1 MKNYFWILLTITLI
15 GACNRDEPAPQVT
28 ADPNAERALANG
40 EVKGLRG
47 EYNNHEWRGIPFAQ
61 APTGDLRW
69 RAPQE
74 LGNLPENVGLE
85 FGSPCPQYG
94 GFHGGVDSLKRGEL
108 GGNEDCLYL
117 NVYAPQFSATDVPQG
132 NDALPV
138 MVWIHGGGNTVGHA
152 ARYNGGNLAA
162 EQNVIVVAI
171 NYRLGPLGWFRHA
184 ALRDKSEDT
193 LDQSGNFGTLDHIMA
208 LKWVQKNIS
217 AFGGNPNNVTVFGES
232 AGGRNTVALLLSP
245 LAKGLFHRAIVQSG
259 NALFLSGNEGENFV
273 ADKGSRNSSNEVLL
287 RLLQSEESGMDEN
300 KARTLLSSMS
310 KSDIAALLR
319 ATPADKLLPLYLESK
334 EAVSFRLPN
343 IYADGT
349 VLPSDAPLDLFA
361 SGEYNRMPII
371 FGTNR
376 DEQKTFMFGDPR
388 YVKRWLGFLPR
399 MIDEQVYETTSVAI
413 SKLWKFGGADAPAM
427 ALANAGAADVYVY
440 QFNWDEEP
448 SVLGAD
454 LSKMIGAGH
463 GIEIPFVF
471 GHFDLGSAS
480 SALWNEDNAP
490 GRRILSR
497 AMMSYWANFART
509 GAPGKGSDNELEK
522 WDPWQGEEQGQHM
535 IFDSD
540 ADGGIRMAASTED
553 LQTLVEV
560 VKKDQKLAAADRCNI
575 LKAMQRRVRS
585 YQDLSGHIEA
595 ICP

>member
-1 MKNYFWILLTITLI
+1 MKNYFYIFLMVIFV
-15 GACNRDEPAPQVT
+15 GACSRDEPAQQIT
-28 ADPNAERALANG
+28 ADTDAKRVLANG
-40 EVKGLRG
+40 EVNGLRG
-47 EYNNHEWRGIPFAQ
+47 EYNNHEWRGIPYAQ

-74 LGNLPENVGLE
+74 LGRMPENVGLE
-85 FGSPCPQYG
+85 FGSPCLQYG
-94 GFHGGVDSLKRGEL
+94 GLHGGVDGLKRGEL

-132 NDALPV
+132 NAALPV

-152 ARYNGGNLAA
+152 AGYNGGRLAT
-162 EQNVIVVAI
+162 EQNVIVVTI

-184 ALRDKSEDT
+184 ALRDESEDA

-208 LKWVQKNIS
+208 LKWVQKNITV
-217 AFGGNPNNVTVFGES
+217 FGGNPNSVTVFGES
-232 AGGRNTVALLLSP
+232 AGARNTVALLLSP
-245 LAKGLFHRAIVQSG
+245 LAEGLFHRAIVQSG

-273 ADKGSRNSSNEVLL
+273 SENGSRNSSNEVLL
-287 RLLQSEESGMDEN
+287 RLLQRENPELDEN
-300 KARTLLSSMS
+300 NAKALLASMS
-310 KSDIAALLR
+310 KSDVVNLLR
-319 ATPADKLLPLYLESK
+319 TTPADKLLPLYLESK
-334 EAVSFRLPN
+334 DKASIRLPN

-349 VLPSDAPLDLFA
+349 VLPADAPLELF
-361 SGEYNRMPII
+361 SRGEYNRIPII
-371 FGTNR
+371 FGANR

-388 YVKRWLGFLPR
+388 YVKRWFGFLPR
-399 MIDEQVYETTSVAI
+399 VIDEQVYETTSAAI
-413 SKLWKFGGADAPAM
+413 SKLWKYSGADAPAM
-427 ALANAGAADVYVY
+427 ALADAGATDVYVY
-440 QFNWDEEP
+440 QFDWDEEP
-448 SVLGAD
+448 SVFGVD

-480 SALWNEDNAP
+480 NALWSEDSAP

-497 AMMSYWANFART
+497 SMMSYWGNFART
-509 GAPGKGSDNELEK
+509 GAPGKGADGELER
-522 WDPWQGEEQGQHM
+522 WDPWQGEVQGQHM

-553 LQTLVEV
+553 LQSLVEF
-560 VKKDQKLAAADRCNI
+560 VKNDQQLAAADRCTI
-575 LKAMQRRVRS
+575 LNTMQRRVRN
-585 YQDLSGHIEA
+585 YRDLGEDIKA